1 MVFYL
6 IILKAS
12 RKKQKME
19 IGNVEKLVQ
28 QLNIDFLI
36 NMFSYWQLY
45 FMDGLS
51 LEVGVLTSDE
61 RSEKVSMKRRI
72 SHERQL
78 QRSSFS
84 SIQYQRWCELTGI
97 REGFECSRIFFQSYL
112 SSPLPSLLSSLFLE
126 NFFSVLVLSFFSFFL
141 SFLSFLIFSNFS
153 SSLS

>member
-6 IILKAS
+6 IIPKRS

-72 SHERQL
+72 MKDSC
-78 QRSSFS
+78 SSFS

-97 REGFECSRIFFQSYL
+97 REGFECSRICFQSYL